1 MRLVKCTK
9 FLCSVWRL
17 MNVEVFAQDLVV
29 GILLKT
35 IAHKW
40 LHIMFPRREAMMAG
54 KDKKVQVARHGS
66 MSI

>member
-1 MRLVKCTK
+1 
-9 FLCSVWRL
+9 